1 MASIADPSVSAR
13 TSGIRNRL
21 DMNGTSYI
29 LPDDCVRGCVNGGKL
44 TASVSRRQDV
54 SSQGGYRG
62 SSGQLGSRFER
73 CVVCTGAAGRADV
86 MRGSRDRIQSA
97 GSICPALLRD
107 GHTSFWVR
115 GHCAFLNTDDVGV
128 STRSVPKPRSIVY
141 LA

>member
-29 LPDDCVRGCVNGGKL
+29 LPDDCVRGCVNGGGKL

-73 CVVCTGAAGRADV
+73 CVVCTGAAARMLSADHGIEFRV
-86 MRGSRDRIQSA
+86 
-97 GSICPALLRD
+97 L
-107 GHTSFWVR
+107 
-115 GHCAFLNTDDVGV
+115 GV
-128 STRSVPKPRSIVY
+128 SVRHFSAMATRPSGSGDT
-141 LA
+141 AHF